1 MIGTSGCIS
10 VSFRHFASSFNQVA
24 CKHSVFL
31 PFCLFATLEC
41 SWRPIQYGSCG
52 RFCAFVYTAI
62 RFVQL
67 LFHIFA
73 KTQLAES
80 VPVRCNCWSLSL
92 IVWDMKIV
100 SLACRHE
107 VRPLHAA
114 LLHPFGSISV
124 AVGCAPRALS
134 SVAMKIET
142 LLLWLLYIFFITAS
156 GRRKMKRF
164 LEKNLKDKIVTGHGF
179 MKVKSC

>member
-1 MIGTSGCIS
+1 M
-10 VSFRHFASSFNQVA
+10 
-24 CKHSVFL
+24 
-31 PFCLFATLEC
+31 
-41 SWRPIQYGSCG
+41 
-52 RFCAFVYTAI
+52 
-62 RFVQL
+62 
-67 LFHIFA
+67 
-73 KTQLAES
+73 
-80 VPVRCNCWSLSL
+80 RCNCWSLSL

-142 LLLWLLYIFFITAS
+142 LFLWLLYIFFIIAS
-156 GRRKMKRF
+156 GRRKMKRL
-164 LEKNLKDKIVTGHGF
+164 LEKNLKDKIVIGHGF
-179 MKVKSC
+179 MKVKSCWTQGSQCLYDSVLFLDISKAFHNGCYGILLDKQTAWWVNNAARSNSRVKIYSKWGSIRLMTSP